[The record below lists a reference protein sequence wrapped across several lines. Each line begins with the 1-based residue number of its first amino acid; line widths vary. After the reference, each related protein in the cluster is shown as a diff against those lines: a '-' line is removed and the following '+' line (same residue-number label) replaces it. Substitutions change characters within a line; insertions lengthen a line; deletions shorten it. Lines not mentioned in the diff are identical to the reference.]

1 MDAPDESDAPTG
13 GPVGRPVGRPVRP
26 GSPSGLRAAN
36 ERRVLSQLRVGG
48 PLAQAHIARR
58 TGLSP
63 AAVSNIVHALRRR
76 GLVALEADGS
86 GRRQTRVTLTQR
98 TGLALGLDFG
108 HRHLRVAI
116 ASFGREVLAEAGEPL
131 DVDQSATQAIALAGR
146 LVDRVLGAAGATRGD
161 VRLVGMGLPG
171 PVEARTGVVG
181 SVAILPGWTGIA
193 AGEAMS
199 AALGMPVRVDNDAN
213 LGALAECTWGAGVG
227 AADVIYLKVASGIG
241 AGLVVDHRLYRG
253 TTGTAG
259 EVGHVTV
266 QPGGQLCRCGNRGC
280 LETLASGPVLL
291 ELLRRTHPGPLTVP
305 AVLELARDGD
315 TACRR
320 VIADAGRALGV
331 VVAMLVNTLNPQRVI
346 IGGDLAVAGDLLL
359 DPIRDTVARDAVPAA
374 ASVCQVLVGTLGDRA
389 EVLGA
394 LALVL
399 RDPEAVLPDCTV

>member
-1 MDAPDESDAPTG
+1 MDAPDEHEIPAA
-13 GPVGRPVGRPVRP
+13 GPVGPAVGP
-26 GSPSGLRAAN
+26 GSPAGLRAAN
-36 ERRVLSQLRVGG
+36 ERRVLRQLRVGG
-48 PLAQAHIARR
+48 PLPQAHIARR

-76 GLVALEADGS
+76 GLVAVEAES
-86 GRRQTRVTLTQR
+86 VGRRRTRVTLTKR

-108 HRHLRVAI
+108 HHHLRVAI
-116 ASFGREVLAEAGEPL
+116 ASFGHEVLAEAAEPL
-131 DVDQSATQAIALAGR
+131 DVDQSAAQGIALAGR
-146 LVDRVLGAAGATRGD
+146 LVDQVLAAAGATRGD
-161 VRLVGMGLPG
+161 VPLVGMGLPG

-199 AALGMPVRVDNDAN
+199 AALGLPVRVDNDAN

-227 AADVIYLKVASGIG
+227 AAHVVYLKVASGIG
-241 AGLVVDHRLYRG
+241 AGLVVDRRLYRG
-253 TTGTAG
+253 ATGTAG

-266 QPGGQLCRCGNRGC
+266 QPGGQVCRCGNRGC

-291 ELLRRTHPGPLTVP
+291 DLLRRTHPGPLTVSG
-305 AVLELARDGD
+305 VLELARSGD

-346 IGGDLAVAGDLLL
+346 IGGDLAAAGDLLL
-359 DPIRDTVARDAVPAA
+359 DPIRDAVTRDAVPAA
-374 ASVCQVLVGTLGDRA
+374 ASVAQVLAGTLGDRA

-399 RDPEAVLPDCTV
+399 RDADTLLPDCMT